1 MSSIRDLEEIGI
13 IVGEAT
19 STEFIFVSERE
30 KYPPRWEYLLVSSR
44 EYVDGNLK
52 EVNVLAQVERIVSR
66 SDVLSQNLDME
77 ALERIK
83 KAGIDEVKTL
93 GQARVLGYIPEGSGN
108 KQVYLPRRAVIPG
121 QPIYIAP
128 KDFLSKFFSYPE
140 DEGLYVGNLISRPDV
155 PVYLSVSG
163 LRRHL
168 AIIAQTGAGKS
179 YCAGV
184 LAEELLRLGA
194 SLLIIDPHAD
204 YVFLS
209 LTPDGER
216 YEYADRITVFRNPS
230 STGRYGQKDVGNLKS
245 YEVAFPDLSFDEV
258 CEVAG
263 IKQGWAKIRNAV
275 RAALQRL
282 RQEGRHYSPKDL
294 LALLEEIRDNQT
306 ENRELREGAMSA
318 IKYIQRLCYLNVF
331 GIQGT
336 PIEDLLKPMHI
347 SVIDLSGLEDA
358 SMDYIASRILN
369 DAFNKVAMGDFP
381 YPVFVI
387 IEEAHKF
394 IPREGRSTFSSSII
408 NKISAEGRKFGVF
421 LILITQRPSKIHSD
435 SLSQCNSQI
444 IMKLTNPQDQRAVAE
459 SSERMSQDLLNDLP
473 GLNPGE
479 AIIVGDLTKAPVM
492 VKIRQ
497 RKTRE
502 GGSDIDVVALL
513 KQARKEVNTDKSLKE
528 DQKRQLPFRGTF
540 SEV

>member
-1 MSSIRDLEEIGI
+1 MSGIHEPEEVGI
-13 IVGEAT
+13 IVSEAT
-19 STEFIFVSERE
+19 STEFIFISERE
-30 KYPPRWEYLLVSSR
+30 KYPPRWEYLLVPSK
-44 EYVDGNLK
+44 EYVGGNL
-52 EVNVLAQVERIVSR
+52 EDVDVLAQVERIISI
-66 SDVLSQNLDME
+66 SEVLSENLDVE
-77 ALERIK
+77 ALQRIK
-83 KAGIDEVKTL
+83 EAGIDEVKTL
-93 GQARVLGYIPEGSGN
+93 GQARILGYIPEGSR
-108 KQVYLPRRAVIPG
+108 QVHLPRRAVVPG
-121 QPIYIAP
+121 QHIYVAP

-209 LTPDGER
+209 LTQEGEM

-230 STGRYGQKDVGNLKS
+230 STGRYSERDVGNMKP

-263 IKQGWAKIRNAV
+263 IKEGWARIRNAV
-275 RAALQRL
+275 HEGLERL
-282 RQEGRHYSPKDL
+282 RGKGRHYSPRDL
-294 LALLEEIRDNQT
+294 LNLLEGISSSQAED
-306 ENRELREGAMSA
+306 RELREGALSA
-318 IKYIQRLCYLNVF
+318 IKYIRRLSYLNVF
-331 GIQGT
+331 GIQAT

-347 SVIDLSGLEDA
+347 SVIDLSGLEDV
-358 SMDYIASRILN
+358 SMNYIASRILN
-369 DAFNKVAMGDFP
+369 DAFNKVAMGEFP
-381 YPVFVI
+381 YPIFI
-387 IEEAHKF
+387 IVEEAHKF
-394 IPREGRSTFSSSII
+394 VPREGQFTFSSSAV
-408 NKISAEGRKFGVF
+408 NKIAAEGRKFGVF
-421 LILITQRPSKIHSD
+421 LILITQRPSKIHPD

-444 IMKLTNPQDQRAVAE
+444 VMKLTNPQDQKAVAE
-459 SSERMSQDLLNDLP
+459 SSERMSRDLLSDLP

-479 AIIVGDLTKAPVM
+479 AVIVGDITKAPVM

-497 RKTRE
+497 RRTRE
-502 GGSDIDVVALL
+502 GGSDIDVVSLL
-513 KQARKEVNTDKSLKE
+513 NHAR
-528 DQKRQLPFRGTF
+528 
-540 SEV
+540 